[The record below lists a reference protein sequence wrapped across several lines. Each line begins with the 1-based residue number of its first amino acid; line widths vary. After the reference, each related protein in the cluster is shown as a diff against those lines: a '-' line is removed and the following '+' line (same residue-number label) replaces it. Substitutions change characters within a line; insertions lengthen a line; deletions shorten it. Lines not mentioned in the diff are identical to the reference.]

1 MCKHGRLH
9 ILPAGLRGLG
19 CSMGALFFFLISFFL
34 LLLLGAEEGMPRSQ
48 GAGLQ
53 NGSIVTGI
61 GKKSTVI
68 HVPKNMSGWISVSVC
83 LYSSFK
89 QPSIPEKRNE
99 IARLWSICS
108 TFFFNP
114 LIHTT

>member
-1 MCKHGRLH
+1 
-9 ILPAGLRGLG
+9 
-19 CSMGALFFFLISFFL
+19 
-34 LLLLGAEEGMPRSQ
+34 MPRSQ

-61 GKKSTVI
+61 GEKSTII
-68 HVPKNMSGWISVSVC
+68 HVPKNMSGWISISVC

-89 QPSIPEKRNE
+89 HAAFYPRKKND
-99 IARLWSICS
+99 IACLWSIHS

-114 LIHTT
+114 SVHST